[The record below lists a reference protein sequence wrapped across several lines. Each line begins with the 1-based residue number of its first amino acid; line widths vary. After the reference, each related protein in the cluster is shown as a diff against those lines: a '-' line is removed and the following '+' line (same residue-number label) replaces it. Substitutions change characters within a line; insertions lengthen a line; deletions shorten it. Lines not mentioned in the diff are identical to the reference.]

1 MFGWLVKRKLAAFEK
16 DFGYDATYLKEM
28 YDVSPS
34 AFWKFSKITAMS
46 QMRAGVPVDASF
58 AAGIVATFTE
68 DCGPCTQLGV
78 TMAERAGVSATS
90 LRAILVGDTSA
101 MSADAALGFNFAKA
115 VLRRDIEESDRLRA
129 EIVSKWGRKAVVSL
143 AISIATSRVYPAV
156 KYGLGHGHS
165 CTRIQVSGND
175 IAMRAGKTA
184 AGGD

>member
-34 AFWKFSKITAMS
+34 AFWKFSKTTAMS
-46 QMRAGVPVDASF
+46 QLRERVPVDASF
-58 AAGIVATFTE
+58 AAGIVATLTE

-78 TMAERAGVSATS
+78 TMAERAGVNATTI
-90 LRAILVGDTSA
+90 RAILAGDTSA

-129 EIVSKWGRKAVVSL
+129 EIASKWGRKAVVSL
-143 AISIATSRVYPAV
+143 SISIAASRVYPAV
-156 KYGLGHGHS
+156 KYGLGYGHT
-165 CTRIQVSGND
+165 CTRIQVGGAD
-175 IAMRAGKTA
+175 ITMRAGKA
-184 AGGD
+184 AASGN